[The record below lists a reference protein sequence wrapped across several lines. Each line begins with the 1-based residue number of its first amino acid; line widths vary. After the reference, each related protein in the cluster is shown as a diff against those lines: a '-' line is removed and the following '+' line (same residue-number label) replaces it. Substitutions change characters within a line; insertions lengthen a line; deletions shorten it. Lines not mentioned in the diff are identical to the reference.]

1 MNIHPNRLQSVHET
15 LRQLRA
21 GQVGTL
27 AAALAVGLL
36 VAAPALAAV
45 VTVDNDQDPNQ
56 VSSFT
61 LDFGDLGLVTTAEI
75 TQTDYTIEL
84 ATDDLDAHFVNYQQ
98 DVDPLILPG
107 GFSTGAIHIEIVD
120 GSSVGTIDLLNRE
133 FATADLYAIHFEGDL
148 SAFELE
154 SPVLLPGAATGTF
167 SFDADGKG
175 YISMAWDG
183 QSELQNPADPTQFI
197 VFNYTCAVNTT
208 FAPAALPVLSLDLVP
223 ELLNLELAPG
233 LERRLDNV
241 LESAQRKLEQDQ
253 PEVAQKKLGHF
264 VRLVDRL
271 RGDQLSDEE
280 ADRLIDRADTV
291 VELIDVQID

>member
-1 MNIHPNRLQSVHET
+1 MNTQQSRSQSVHAT

-36 VAAPALAAV
+36 VATPAVAAT
-45 VTVDNDQDPNQ
+45 VTVDNEQDPNQ

-61 LDFGDLGLVTTAEI
+61 LDFGDPSLVTTALI

-84 ATDDLDAHFVNYQQ
+84 ATDILEAYFVNYQQ

-107 GFSTGAIHIEIVD
+107 EFSTGAIHIEIVD

-148 SAFELE
+148 SAFGLE
-154 SPVLLPGAATGTF
+154 SPVLLPGASTGTI

-183 QSELQNPADPTQFI
+183 QSELQNPGDPSQPI
-197 VFNYTCAVNTT
+197 VFTYTCAVNTT

-223 ELLNLELAPG
+223 ELLNLELVLG
-233 LERRLDNV
+233 VERRLNNV

-264 VRLVDRL
+264 IRMVDRL

-280 ADRLIDRADTV
+280 ADRLIDKADTV
-291 VELIDVQID
+291 VELIDAQID